1 MGRLDGKVTV
11 ITGGAGEIGSS
22 AGKLFVEEGSKVLL
36 VDMEK
41 DVLEKAVQSIGS
53 DAVSYPV
60 QRS

>member
-1 MGRLDGKVTV
+1 MTTGR
-11 ITGGAGEIGSS
+11 AGEIGSS